1 ERSIFRRGDSRDAR
15 VEAGSSES
23 QRERR
28 RGRARPSYWGER
40 RARSGDAALRIA
52 TPQPKPR
59 HRGAVPWRRKC
70 RRTRRR
76 TLLVLG
82 FGRLA
87 FLPVC
92 VCFGWAGFFPPASAP
107 ETLPTAVDNGDGH
120 DEQACV
126 GGPFV
131 QAVEGNIHGFAA
143 GTARL
148 FILSESLDVEFL
160 RHGLF
165 EHGFGGLQ
173 VPSVDQKLDAAD

>member
-1 ERSIFRRGDSRDAR
+1 
-15 VEAGSSES
+15 
-23 QRERR
+23 
-28 RGRARPSYWGER
+28 
-40 RARSGDAALRIA
+40 GDAALRIA
-52 TPQPKPR
+52 TPQPEAR

-76 TLLVLG
+76 TLLVLA

-87 FLPVC
+87 FLLVG
-92 VCFGWAGFFPPASAP
+92 VCFGLTGFFPPVSACV
-107 ETLPTAVDNGDGH
+107 TLPTAFDNGDGH

-126 GGPFV
+126 GGRFV

-148 FILSESLDVEFL
+148 FILSESLDLEFL
-160 RHGLF
+160 RHGWF
-165 EHGFGGLQ
+165 EQGSGGLQ